1 MRRITI
7 VLVFVMLFTATT
19 SQLYR
24 MYAKKF
30 FDVTG
35 PAKWIWASHQIS
47 RQIPVVFF
55 AVRDFD
61 LPPQRVFTR
70 IKIAAEPEYALFF
83 NGVEVASRRMGQ
95 SATLDEYDVSA
106 LSRTGSNR
114 IMVAVRSPSGVG
126 GLLAGVDIAPETEN
140 FVTTGPDWKIYR
152 RWTASLPLRDPRE
165 VAETPMVL
173 GEPPTGR
180 WDYLSLKPGV
190 RRDPPKTVVRPAHVR
205 TFKPLV
211 RTFRIRN
218 GVQIAGAVPT
228 RATAFDFG
236 FTSGRLR
243 LTLVGRQT
251 VAPLVNVRFANAEQ
265 ELGLI
270 EGEIVPFAFGEGETT
285 LIDPDVRNFRYVIVY
300 GGRATADVVR

>member
-7 VLVFVMLFTATT
+7 VLVFVMLFTAAT

-47 RQIPVVFF
+47 RQVPVVFF

-95 SATLDEYDVSA
+95 NPTLDEYDVSA
-106 LSRTGSNR
+106 LSRTGPNR
-114 IMVAVRSPSGVG
+114 IVVAVRSPSGVG

-152 RWTASLPLRDPRE
+152 RWTPNLPLRDPRQA
-165 VAETPMVL
+165 AETPMLL

-180 WDYLSLKPGV
+180 WDYLPLKPGEQ
-190 RRDPPKTVVRPAHVR
+190 RDAPKTVVKPRDAR
-205 TFKPLV
+205 SFKPLV
-211 RTFRIRN
+211 RTFRIRS
-218 GVQIAGAVPT
+218 GVQIAGAVPA

-243 LTLVGRQT
+243 LTLVGQQT
-251 VAPLVNVRFANAEQ
+251 APPLVNVRFANVEQ
-265 ELGLI
+265 ELEPIG
-270 EGEIVPFAFGEGETT
+270 GELVPFAFGEGETT

-300 GGRATADVVR
+300 GGRATAEVLR